1 MSNQKIGNE
10 GTNPPGIRLYALAYK
25 FLLIGALSFGGS
37 VIANIRD
44 LVVAREKWLD
54 DDYFLLVMSIS
65 EALPGLNSVNSTLLI
80 GDRLAG
86 LGGAIVATIALLL
99 PGTLFVFGL
108 GFAYGMNSDHPLANV
123 ILGGVAAG
131 TAALM
136 LYVTWKVGKKTF
148 KQRKSLTIIVLTFV
162 LMSMVKLPLV
172 LVILVVL
179 TLGLYVNRPSSVSTP
194 KEVS

>member
-1 MSNQKIGNE
+1 MLSAM
-10 GTNPPGIRLYALAYK
+10 LVALILSL
-25 FLLIGALSFGGS
+25 FSSLLLIRYLHVHQHVTADMTEGPQKFHLGITPRVGG
-37 VIANIRD
+37 IA
-44 LVVAREKWLD
+44 
-54 DDYFLLVMSIS
+54 FFS
-65 EALPGLNSVNSTLLI
+65 GL
-80 GDRLAG
+80 

>member
-1 MSNQKIGNE
+1 M
-10 GTNPPGIRLYALAYK
+10 
-25 FLLIGALSFGGS
+25 
-37 VIANIRD
+37 
-44 LVVAREKWLD
+44 
-54 DDYFLLVMSIS
+54 
-65 EALPGLNSVNSTLLI
+65 
-80 GDRLAG
+80 
-86 LGGAIVATIALLL
+86 
-99 PGTLFVFGL
+99 
-108 GFAYGMNSDHPLANV
+108 
-123 ILGGVAAG
+123 AAG